1 MLLIVEIAAGILLAI
16 GLLKLPNVLTA
27 YRRQKVRNFY
37 FHMSYEDA
45 MAHALNTKLYTEP
58 QRTLLLNLAVIAA
71 KGDRSEQLKIATELS
86 HSFAEK

>member
-1 MLLIVEIAAGILLAI
+1 MSLILEIAAGILLAM
-16 GLLKLPNVLTA
+16 GLLKLPKVLTI
-27 YRRQKVRNFY
+27 YRRQKVRSFY

-45 MAHALNTKLYTEP
+45 MAHALNAELYTEP
-58 QRTLLLNLAVIAA
+58 QRALLLNLAVLAA